1 MGDRLDGKTC
11 LITGAAQGIGRAT
24 ALAWAREGAQVIATD
39 RNMDGFADW
48 AEAAGIA
55 TRRLDVTDRAAIQ
68 QAADAVGTLDVLF
81 NCAGW
86 VAHGSVLESARDDWD
101 RSFAINVTS
110 MYDVIKAFLPAML
123 AAGGG
128 RIINMA
134 SVASSVTG
142 VANRCAYGASK
153 AAVIGLTKSIAA
165 DYILAGIRCNAI
177 CPGTIA
183 TPSLDQRIAAFDD
196 PVQARKDFIARQKIG
211 RLGSPEEIA
220 EFATYLATDRAD
232 YATGQAFIIDG
243 GINI

>member
-48 AEAAGIA
+48 AAAAGIA

-68 QAADAVGTLDVLF
+68 QAADAVGALDVLF

-86 VAHGSVLESARDDWD
+86 VAHGSVLDSARDDWD

-196 PVQARKDFIARQKIG
+196 PAQARKDFIARQKIG